1 MVVNVR
7 VTVQFRGPLAK
18 QLQGGRIDVECGEGS
33 SLLEMLT
40 ELIEEEKS
48 VRDVWSSPE
57 MMDRDALILHNES
70 DIGLTG
76 GLETVMT
83 DGDVLVV
90 LPLIH
95 GG

>member
-1 MVVNVR
+1 MR
-7 VTVQFRGPLAK
+7 ITVQFRGPLAK
-18 QLQGGRIDVECGEGS
+18 QFREGNIKIECKEGANLS
-33 SLLEMLT
+33 GLLTKLLEK
-40 ELIEEEKS
+40 EDR
-48 VRDVWSSPE
+48 VRDVWANPE
-57 MMDRDALILHNES
+57 TMDRDALILCNES

-76 GLETVMT
+76 GLETKLS